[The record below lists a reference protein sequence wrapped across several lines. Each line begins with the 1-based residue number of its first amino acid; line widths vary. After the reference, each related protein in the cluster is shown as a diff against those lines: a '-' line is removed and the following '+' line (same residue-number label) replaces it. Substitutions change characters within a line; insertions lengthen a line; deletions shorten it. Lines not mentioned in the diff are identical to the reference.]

1 METIEKDYT
10 RSIEAR
16 EAKRKYDKAWRAA
29 NKEKIKKYNHD
40 YWERKAKRNKQNNP
54 EDSENERS

>member
-1 METIEKDYT
+1 MEKEHK
-10 RSIEAR
+10 RSKEAI

-40 YWERKAKRNKQNNP
+40 YWERKSKRNKENNP
-54 EDSENERS
+54 EVRKDECS